1 LNEVSSVLSI
11 GAGPSGIEITLAIG
25 KAAKSVTWSNHAKK
39 TYGRDLSIKLPENA
53 NMKVDVAKFV
63 ENGAVFEDGSFEEF
77 SVVVYSTGY
86 DFRFPF
92 LSVDC
97 GLSVDTKHVKPLFK
111 HCININQPTMAIIA
125 LPFFAVGVPLY
136 DLQVRFA
143 LKFMSGTKN
152 LPSKAEMLQDMQED
166 EDQRKSEGFPKKKS
180 HFLGLERHSK
190 YYEDLAASAEIQ
202 PMKPVIPKIFN
213 KTVANIF
220 ADFNSYRQVD
230 FKIVDDE
237 NFEESLRSEKS

>member
-1 LNEVSSVLSI
+1 L
-11 GAGPSGIEITLAIG
+11 T
-25 KAAKSVTWSNHAKK
+25 
-39 TYGRDLSIKLPENA
+39 IKLPDNA
-53 NMKVDVAKFV
+53 QIKVDVVKFV

-77 SVVVYSTGY
+77 STVVYATGY
-86 DFRFPF
+86 DFKFPF
-92 LSVDC
+92 LSIDC
-97 GLSVDTKHVKPLFK
+97 GLSVDSKHVKPLFK

-125 LPFFAVGVPLY
+125 LPFFSVGVPLF

-143 LKFMSGTKN
+143 LKFMTGAKK
-152 LPSKAEMLQDMQED
+152 LPTKAEMLHDMQDD
-166 EDQRKSEGFPKKKS
+166 EEQRKSEGFPKKKS

-190 YYEDLAASAEIQ
+190 FYEDLAAIAEIQ
-202 PMKPVIPKIFN
+202 PMKPVIAKMFN

-237 NFEESLRSEKS
+237 NFEESLRSEKATN